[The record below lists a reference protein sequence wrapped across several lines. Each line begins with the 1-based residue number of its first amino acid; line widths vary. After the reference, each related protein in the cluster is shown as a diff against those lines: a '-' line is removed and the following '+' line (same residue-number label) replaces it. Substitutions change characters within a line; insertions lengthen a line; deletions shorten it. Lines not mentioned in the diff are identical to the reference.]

1 MQIYRFQS
9 ETFYIREDEGKARWL
24 LLVLQGQNSKH
35 IITPWYIVDW
45 YIRTSAW
52 VASTCGTKLYDYL
65 SHGTSSLPTTYA
77 QTEAA
82 CPNLISDRNKRLSR
96 VMWLEVSCR
105 KSISLTAFS
114 YSQRPQHLAVN
125 QKSRDLSNSLYFT
138 ANKNRIEYLLFR
150 PVIEWILN

>member
-9 ETFYIREDEGKARWL
+9 ETFYIREDESKARWL

-35 IITPWYIVDW
+35 IITPWYTVDW

-65 SHGTSSLPTTYA
+65 PHGTSSSPRYA
-77 QTEAA
+77 QAEAA
-82 CPNLISDRNKRLSR
+82 CPNLISDWNKRLSR
-96 VMWLEVSCR
+96 VMWLEVGCR

-114 YSQRPQHLAVN
+114 NSQRLQHLAVN
-125 QKSRDLSNSLYFT
+125 QESRDLSSSLYFT